1 MASANASPIGM
12 EESRAY
18 GRRDAVDKGNA
29 YVGDTRAG
37 NAAEACGT
45 SAGSFQFRS
54 FKIGFHFIVRFFE
67 FVQLLQSWDGV
78 FRAAS
83 RHGREKDLNQGRE
96 VPRTGFKSDE
106 GKAERGCGW
115 PGLYTLQA

>member
-1 MASANASPIGM
+1 MAAPIGM

-29 YVGDTRAG
+29 YASDARAR

-54 FKIGFHFIVRFFE
+54 FKIGFHFIVRFLSSCNCSSRGTE
-67 FVQLLQSWDGV
+67 FSVRQAD
-78 FRAAS
+78 
-83 RHGREKDLNQGRE
+83 
-96 VPRTGFKSDE
+96 TG
-106 GKAERGCGW
+106 ERRI
-115 PGLYTLQA
+115 